1 MDYGVSFWKSLQGP
15 GNDWPLAFCDW
26 RTVNRK
32 CDTIS
37 ADVVFHNRFTE
48 NERLYYSPKHKWYYF
63 QDLGD
68 DEVVVFRQTD
78 SEVENG
84 GGKFTSLSPVAYHL
98 HSHNVCNH
106 SWLIIFLL
114 RCSARKFQQLEGR

>member
-1 MDYGVSFWKSLQGP
+1 LQGP

-84 GGKFTSLSPVAYHL
+84 GGVPHASFNNSRADKDAPPRESIELRAY
-98 HSHNVCNH
+98 
-106 SWLIIFLL
+106 IFYT
-114 RCSARKFQQLEGR
+114 